1 MTVEFSAARFESNI
15 NKQSRKRV
23 VMLREGR
30 MSVKL
35 AEMEAL
41 LLFEFFSRPPKL
53 VPNQAKHIGLS
64 I

>member
-1 MTVEFSAARFESNI
+1 MTEYPSNSLRHVSNQLST

-41 LLFEFFSRPPKL
+41 VLFEL
-53 VPNQAKHIGLS
+53 
-64 I
+64 

>member
-1 MTVEFSAARFESNI
+1 VPISRKALSPALLRYDGISVEFSAARFESNI

-41 LLFEFFSRPPKL
+41 VLFEL
-53 VPNQAKHIGLS
+53 
-64 I
+64 